1 MTPDNIR
8 NIENIGFVLAS
19 ISSILFSSKPYN
31 ILDAFSLQLRA
42 LIIASL
48 LHIHLIIPPAV
59 PFRTYRSYGNGC

>member
-31 ILDAFSLQLRA
+31 ILDAFSFTTSGLDYCVLVSYTLHHPSCGSFPHLSQLW
-42 LIIASL
+42 
-48 LHIHLIIPPAV
+48 
-59 PFRTYRSYGNGC
+59 